1 MRPRQVLHVAT
12 AVIVALLGVLLLGTF
27 LDSATAS
34 LASPNVAREGLSQA
48 KDVDLIQAAPAI
60 SIPFDITDTLPLGED
75 GREVLVTGHGE
86 GAWPGVFEVEVTII
100 QGSTQAVAYG
110 EARGHLSG
118 EGVRVKWRTLAEAL
132 GSEPF
137 KAQSAHV
144 YAKATVF
151 DPPGRT
157 TVYEWD
163 KEVILQAGN
172 SYSK

>member
-1 MRPRQVLHVAT
+1 MRPTQVFHVAT
-12 AVIVALLGVLLLGTF
+12 AVIVALLGVLLLGIF

-48 KDVDLIQAAPAI
+48 EDVDLIQAAPVI
-60 SIPFDITDTLPLGED
+60 SIPFEISDTLYLGEY
-75 GREVLVTGHGE
+75 GREVLVAGHGE
-86 GAWPGVFEVEVTII
+86 GAWPGVFEVEVTIA
-100 QGSTQAVAYG
+100 QSSTKAVAYG
-110 EARGHLSG
+110 EARCHLSG
-118 EGVRVKWRTLAEAL
+118 EGVRVSWRTLAEAL
-132 GSEPF
+132 GPEPF

-163 KEVILQAGN
+163 KEVTLQAGN
-172 SYSK
+172 SYSR